1 MLTNSFW
8 IIAFPL
14 KYKTSGIYL
23 HPYNSIRRA
32 ILSAHLVGFIRIHW
46 AMIGCSK
53 SFLQK
58 IQAKQYDR
66 YKSVADHLKFAITHF
81 FHIGWIIS
89 LPADIITVFIASK
102 QFWTS
107 IYLLVIRKI
116 FSVGTILNHVFHYVL
131 VWVLSTL

>member
-53 SFLQK
+53 SFLYE

-66 YKSVADHLKFAITHF
+66 YKSIIDRFAFAITKF
-81 FHIGWIIS
+81 FQMIRIIY
-89 LPADIITVFIASK
+89 LPTDIITIFIASK

-107 IYLLVIRKI
+107 IYLFVIRKI
-116 FSVGTILNHVFHYVL
+116 FSVCTILNHIFHYIL